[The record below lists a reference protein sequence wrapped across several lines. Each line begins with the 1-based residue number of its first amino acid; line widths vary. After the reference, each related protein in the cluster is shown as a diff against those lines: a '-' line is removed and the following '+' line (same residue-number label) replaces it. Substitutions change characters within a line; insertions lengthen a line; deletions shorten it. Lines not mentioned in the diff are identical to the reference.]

1 MYDHRLF
8 VRTTSE
14 LARRLLAP
22 YDVAAALNE
31 LAERLTEVL
40 ALAGS
45 GVTVAD
51 EDDVLRAV
59 TAVPRLLAPVES
71 YQEEHQ
77 AGPCYDAFATGRRLL
92 VEDLSTESGR
102 WPGYYR
108 VAAGLGLGAV
118 AAFPLQLGDRVFGA
132 VNLYSAGPRR
142 WEDDD
147 VAAASVL
154 SDMAT
159 AFLVNASSYRQ
170 QEQLTEQLQRAL
182 DSRVVIEQA
191 KGVLA
196 EAHGMDV
203 TDAFEIIRRHAR
215 HHSIPV
221 REVAAAVVA
230 GDLRI

>member
-8 VRTTSE
+8 VRTVSE
-14 LARRLLAP
+14 FARTLLAP
-22 YDVAAALNE
+22 YDVSAALVG
-31 LAERLTEVL
+31 LAERLTDVL

-51 EDDVLRAV
+51 DDTLRVV
-59 TAVPRLLAPVES
+59 TAVPHRLAPLER

-77 AGPCYDAFATGRRLL
+77 EGPCHDAFAVGRRLL
-92 VEDLSTESGR
+92 VEDLTDETYR
-102 WPGYYR
+102 WPGYCR
-108 VAAGLGLGAV
+108 LAAGLGLGAV

-132 VNLYSAGPRR
+132 VNLYSTGPRR
-142 WEDDD
+142 WADDE

-159 AFLVNASSYRQ
+159 AYLVNASSYEQ
-170 QEQLTEQLQRAL
+170 QERLSEQLQQAL

-191 KGVLA
+191 KGALA
-196 EAHGMDV
+196 HARGMDV
-203 TDAFEIIRRHAR
+203 SEAFELIRRHAR
-215 HHSIPV
+215 QHSRPV
-221 REVAAAVVA
+221 RDVAAAIVT